1 MDQSKQALR
10 DIGDNANLTCAS
22 SLKEI
27 TLIETVTSFLE
38 ENGAA
43 EIDRKVL
50 RTLAEALSKSVDD
63 STSPGVLQDVTM
75 DNSYASFDAGRL
87 QGDSHSPL
95 AMPGR
100 SMRNVEEQM
109 SSLRKENFNLKL
121 RLYFMEESQLGHQ
134 RTNHS
139 GESLSKQLIDAKI
152 EAEVLRKTVEEKTEL
167 LKDAARA
174 ISLHEE
180 MQRKAETESQA
191 LIDELQQHLR
201 HYEETENAVEGDT
214 RAVLEEKLKQ
224 LDAEVLRLRQELVE
238 AGLRQIACQEKLKSA
253 QAEHQETLSSCEA
266 KIEELA
272 IKNAELVEQIEK
284 DTQCSGQTNAKQEM
298 DAQLADNMCELQDA
312 QEKLKERERIH
323 EQACRTIQKLMQ
335 KLSSQDKE
343 IKRLNQLHQQPDQ
356 NSVKKEEENSQA
368 SISPLASSGRS
379 LSDNEACSLEISA
392 ALKEQYEHTMA
403 EQELKIKQLQAEVKK
418 KTANLQNL
426 VNKELWEKNREVERL
441 TNLVAANQQQQQ
453 QPLPEINED
462 CNGSMDLQ
470 QSFTEV
476 EYTKA
481 LERNKL
487 LQRKVDVLIHRLG
500 EDQQNSAVI
509 GQLRQELRQ
518 VQADAESA
526 NKWRLECAD
535 VCGVLTN
542 RLEELAG
549 FLNSLLKHKDVL
561 GALAADRRHAMRRAV
576 DRSLDLSK
584 SLNMTLNIT
593 GTSLADQSLA
603 QLCNLSEM
611 LYTDADA
618 DADADAEADASH
630 KTYNSHEEIR
640 AAASAGPGAAISP
653 TLEHLKA
660 ENKALK
666 RELEKRRSTDGQQ
679 QRKERRSLPLPMQ
692 QLDNQ
697 SESEA
702 WSEPDRKVS
711 LARIGLEETSHS
723 LATAE
728 HRASESESEGR
739 RACSARQE
747 RSRHSERIAQLE
759 EQIAQRDERV
769 LNVQCQMVDLDNRY
783 KQEQLRCMEIS
794 QQMEQLRAVN
804 EALKADL
811 QAIGTQEDQQMDE
824 LQRLVELKTKQID
837 QLELAKSTLT
847 ADAQVTD
854 MELQAAQQ
862 QLLQMEQEHAV
873 AVDQAQAELA
883 QLKLEAAQKLEEVQR
898 LHQEA
903 LERDWVALSIYQE
916 QTRELLELQRSL
928 EYHQENEIELKQTLV
943 ENELA
948 TRALKKQLDEST
960 LQASKAVMERTKAYN
975 EKLQLE
981 KRTEELRLQLELL
994 KNGQQQQQRQPP
1006 ARSNSSDVSQSG
1018 YTSEE
1023 VAVPMGPPNGIH
1035 STVPANMAVVVGRMN
1050 SSSPDL
1056 GIESDAGRISS
1067 VDLCPATQRAIH
1079 TTVELHND
1087 TLSGVKDGKHK
1098 GFRFVKGKNLP
1109 LNLCFT
1115 EPVSPDTGNALNV
1128 SQQQQQPSAAAT
1140 IAHDCAKVDQENAEL
1155 RRKLIRTKR
1164 AFEDTYEK
1172 LRLANKAKAQVE
1184 KDIKNQILKTHNVL
1198 RNVRSNMENE
1208 L

>member
-10 DIGDNANLTCAS
+10 DICDNANLTCAS

-63 STSPGVLQDVTM
+63 TSPGVLQDVTM
-75 DNSYASFDAGRL
+75 ENSYASFDAGRL

-109 SSLRKENFNLKL
+109 STLRKENFNLKL
-121 RLYFMEESQLGHQ
+121 RLYFMEESQLGHN

-180 MQRKAETESQA
+180 MQMKAETESQA

-201 HYEETENAVEGDT
+201 HYEEMEAAQEGDT
-214 RAVLEEKLKQ
+214 RAVLDEKLKH
-224 LDAEVLRLRQELVE
+224 LDSEVLRLRQELVE
-238 AGLRQIACQEKLKSA
+238 AGMRQIACQDQLKSA

-266 KIEELA
+266 KIQELA
-272 IKNAELVEQIEK
+272 IKNAELLEQFEK
-284 DTQCSGQTNAKQEM
+284 GMQCSDEANVKQEM
-298 DAQLADNMCELQDA
+298 DAQLADKICELQDA
-312 QEKLKERERIH
+312 QEKVKERERIH

-335 KLSSQDKE
+335 KLSSQDRE
-343 IKRLNQLHQQPDQ
+343 IKRLNQHQKQQHQPEQ
-356 NSVKKEEENSQA
+356 NSVKKENDNSSQA
-368 SISPLASSGRS
+368 SISPSATGRS
-379 LSDNEACSLEISA
+379 LSDNEACSLEISS
-392 ALKEQYEHTMA
+392 ALKEQYELTMA

-426 VNKELWEKNREVERL
+426 VNRELWEKNREVERL
-441 TNLVAANQQQQQ
+441 TKLVAATQQQS
-453 QPLPEINED
+453 LPQINEES
-462 CNGSMDLQ
+462 NGSIDLQ
-470 QSFTEV
+470 QSFTEL
-476 EYTKA
+476 EYSKA

-500 EDQQNSAVI
+500 DDQQNSAVI

-593 GTSLADQSLA
+593 GASLADQSLA

-611 LYTDADA
+611 LYTDP

-640 AAASAGPGAAISP
+640 AVASAGGGASISP

-679 QRKERRSLPLPMQ
+679 QRKERRSLPLPTQ

-723 LATAE
+723 LATTE
-728 HRASESESEGR
+728 NRPSESESEGR

-747 RSRHSERIAQLE
+747 RSRTSERIAQLE

-769 LNVQCQMVDLDNRY
+769 LNVQCQLVDLDNRY

-794 QQMEQLRAVN
+794 LQMEQLRAVN
-804 EALKADL
+804 EALTADL

-824 LQRLVELKTKQID
+824 LQRLVDLKTKQID
-837 QLELAKSTLT
+837 QLELAQSTLT
-847 ADAQVTD
+847 ADAQITD

-862 QLLQMEQEHAV
+862 QLLEMEEQHAV

-883 QLKLEAAQKLEEVQR
+883 ELRLEAAQKLEEVQR

-903 LERDWVALSIYQE
+903 LERDWVALSLYQE
-916 QTRELLELQRSL
+916 QAQQLIELQRSL
-928 EYHQENEIELKQTLV
+928 ECHQENELELKQTLV

-948 TRALKKQLDEST
+948 TRSLKKQLDEST
-960 LQASKAVMERTKAYN
+960 LQASKAVKERTKAYSD
-975 EKLQLE
+975 KLQLE

-994 KNGQQQQQRQPP
+994 KGGQQRQLP

-1023 VAVPMGPPNGIH
+1023 VAVPMGPPTGNH
-1035 STVPANMAVVVGRMN
+1035 STVPASMAVGGGRVH
-1050 SSSPDL
+1050 SFSPDL

-1067 VDLCPATQRAIH
+1067 VELCPATQRALL
-1079 TTVELHND
+1079 TTVEMKSE
-1087 TLSGVKDGKHK
+1087 TLSGAKD
-1098 GFRFVKGKNLP
+1098 
-1109 LNLCFT
+1109 
-1115 EPVSPDTGNALNV
+1115 EPVSPDTGNIELNV
-1128 SQQQQQPSAAAT
+1128 SQQQQQQQQPSAAT
-1140 IAHDCAKVDQENAEL
+1140 AHDCAKVDQENAEL
-1155 RRKLIRTKR
+1155 KRKLIRTKR